1 MQVVIYF
8 LDFSNQCQN
17 HDCFCIKLRKSAF
30 KQRKINFSNL
40 ESDTMTGMRRNENQ
54 PPKGLQCEW
63 CCAIRVWLTYLQGK
77 VTTQQCCVGKNW
89 VIKFPPFPES
99 VPEEYLFSE
108 CNPDFS
114 ASNKT
119 QMKLFWG
126 GASQQCQPYSSSLV
140 QRQQRSICVVT
151 DTQEHTHT
159 HTFYLFQASIGNI
172 LIFFH
177 SQNTN
182 PRVPQTPYLHCS

>member
-1 MQVVIYF
+1 
-8 LDFSNQCQN
+8 
-17 HDCFCIKLRKSAF
+17 
-30 KQRKINFSNL
+30 
-40 ESDTMTGMRRNENQ
+40 MTGMRRNENQ

-140 QRQQRSICVVT
+140 QRQQRSICVSHRHIGTHTYTYILFILGKHWKYTYFFSFLEHQPKSAT
-151 DTQEHTHT
+151 DTLFTLFLIC
-159 HTFYLFQASIGNI
+159 TF
-172 LIFFH
+172 
-177 SQNTN
+177 
-182 PRVPQTPYLHCS
+182 